1 MYLAEALTR
10 RQAQAQESRRR
21 LMDGALALFARQG
34 YAETSVHAICQSAGM
49 ADGLLYHYF
58 PDGKQELLHALVE
71 EHIRAVITELRA
83 RANTLMDDLPI
94 EEVLEQL
101 YQNINDIVLRHAAAF
116 QMLLRE
122 RNVLELV
129 SMEQLIRLLVSQ
141 QQWFP
146 GLLRHRAHRGEIG
159 EMDYQSAAE
168 SLNSQ
173 MLYHLIMEL
182 LGFSASPLGDPG
194 YRRRLIDYQVGLWKR
209 GTAPR
214 NASSENAN
222 RGGKNP

>member
-1 MYLAEALTR
+1 MAEELTR

-21 LMDGALALFARQG
+21 LMDAALSLFARQG
-34 YAETSVHAICQSAGM
+34 YAETTVHAICQSIGM

-58 PDGKQELLHALVE
+58 PGGKQELMHALVE
-71 EHIRAVITELRA
+71 ENIQAVMAELRA
-83 RANTLMDDLPI
+83 RNNTLMDELPI
-94 EEVLEQL
+94 EDVLEQL
-101 YQNINDIVLRHAAAF
+101 YQNINDIVLRHATAF

-146 GLLRHRAHRGEIG
+146 GLLRHRAHRGEIR

-182 LGFSASPLGDPG
+182 LGFSASPLGDPD
-194 YRRRLIDYQVGLWKR
+194 YRRQLIDYQVGLWKR
-209 GTAPR
+209 GLCRESA
-214 NASSENAN
+214 ASERINE
-222 RGGKNP
+222 GGKEP

>member
-1 MYLAEALTR
+1 MPLAEALTR

-129 SMEQLIRLLVSQ
+129 SMEQLFGC
-141 QQWFP
+141 WFLSSN
-146 GLLRHRAHRGEIG
+146 GFRACCAIG
-159 EMDYQSAAE
+159 RIEAKSE
-168 SLNSQ
+168 KW
-173 MLYHLIMEL
+173 I
-182 LGFSASPLGDPG
+182 
-194 YRRRLIDYQVGLWKR
+194 IK
-209 GTAPR
+209 APP
-214 NASSENAN
+214 
-222 RGGKNP
+222 NPSIPRCCIT